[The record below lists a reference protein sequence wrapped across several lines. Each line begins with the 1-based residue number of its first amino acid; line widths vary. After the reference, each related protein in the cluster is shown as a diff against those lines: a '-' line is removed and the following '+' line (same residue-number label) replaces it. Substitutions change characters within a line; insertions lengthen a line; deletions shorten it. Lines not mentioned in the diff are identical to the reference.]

1 MRTLAALVLGES
13 TWPPAGLV
21 RDPARVERVVPVVV
35 VFSAFSTFS
44 VAALGAT
51 FLVRFLGTGN
61 SEFSLSSP
69 DSSSLLRFFARAV
82 FVALA
87 YVGTALV
94 LIVLFVEV
102 DLMRTSGE
110 DAGREEGAL
119 GTALRGLR
127 PAVPVPT
134 VFLVAA
140 VVVVVVVMA
149 VVSVT
154 LVGGAG
160 AVISRTGADA
170 LRRLASVVWRV
181 TTGMRLTRRSRR
193 DCILAH

>member
-1 MRTLAALVLGES
+1 M
-13 TWPPAGLV
+13 
-21 RDPARVERVVPVVV
+21 
-35 VFSAFSTFS
+35 
-44 VAALGAT
+44 
-51 FLVRFLGTGN
+51 RFLGTGN

-87 YVGTALV
+87 YVGTVLV
-94 LIVLFVEV
+94 LVVLVVEV

-110 DAGREEGAL
+110 DAGLEEGAL

-127 PAVPVPT
+127 PAVPVPAA
-134 VFLVAA
+134 FLVAA
-140 VVVVVVVMA
+140 VVVVDVVVTA
-149 VVSVT
+149 VVVVT

-160 AVISRTGADA
+160 AVISCTGADA

>member
-1 MRTLAALVLGES
+1 MRALAALVLGES
-13 TWPPAGLV
+13 TWPPLVGLV
-21 RDPARVERVVPVVV
+21 RDPARVERVVPVA
-35 VFSAFSTFS
+35 VFSAFSVFS

-51 FLVRFLGTGN
+51 FLVRFLGTGS

-69 DSSSLLRFFARAV
+69 DISSLLRFFARAV
-82 FVALA
+82 LVALA
-87 YVGTALV
+87 YVGTVLV
-94 LIVLFVEV
+94 VLGLEV

-127 PAVPVPT
+127 PAVPVPA

-140 VVVVVVVMA
+140 VVVVAVVVVA
-149 VVSVT
+149 VVVVT

-160 AVISRTGADA
+160 AVIGCTGADA

-181 TTGMRLTRRSRR
+181 TIGMRLTRRSRR